1 VQNSMNKLAMRLV
14 FLIIPVL
21 VTGCALAPGLYMKDH
36 TAGQN
41 GSDPAPAGA
50 LIPITLEL
58 IRQDLDPAEKPVEA
72 EVQHLFAGV
81 KPYVIGVGD
90 VLAVTAWGHPEISAQ
105 PGQAGGEGN
114 GYPVGSQGEIQF
126 PLLGRVKVLG
136 LTELEVQKTVTEGLA
151 RFIKNPQITVR
162 IQAYR
167 SGRVYIDGEVRNPG
181 LQAINDLPMSLQEAL
196 ARAGGVTPNAKRSAI
211 AITRQNVTTQVDMLR
226 LAEQGIN
233 PSRIMLAPGDLVFV
247 PAKDDAKVYVLG
259 EVMQPRPVPMRAD
272 GRLTLNEA
280 LGESGGV
287 STGGGNAGQI
297 YVLRSLRGQEPK
309 IYHLDATRPLAYALS
324 DGFELRPRDVVY
336 VDPVPLVRWN
346 RVISLLLPS
355 SQAIQTTRSLTNN

>member
-1 VQNSMNKLAMRLV
+1 VQKLSQKLAMRLLY
-14 FLIIPVL
+14 LIIPAL
-21 VTGCALAPGLYMKDH
+21 IAGCAMAPGLYMKEH

-41 GSDPAPAGA
+41 GADPAPAGA
-50 LIPITLEL
+50 LVPITLDL
-58 IRQDLDPAEKPVEA
+58 IRKEQEPAEKSVLA

-90 VLAVTAWGHPEISAQ
+90 VLSVTAWGHPEISAQ
-105 PGQAGGEGN
+105 PGQAGGEGS
-114 GYPVGSQGEIQF
+114 GYPVSSQGEIQF
-126 PLLGRVKVLG
+126 PLLGRLKVLG
-136 LTELEVQKTVTEGLA
+136 QNEQEVQKAVTEGLA
-151 RFIKNPQITVR
+151 RYIKNPQVTVR

-167 SGRVYIDGEVRNPG
+167 SGRVYIDGEVRIPG

-196 ARAGGVTPNAKRSAI
+196 ARAGGLTANAKRTAI
-211 AITRQNVTTQVDMLR
+211 AITRQNATTQVDLLR
-226 LAEQGIN
+226 LAAQGIN

-247 PAKDDAKVYVLG
+247 PTKEEAKVFVMG

-287 STGGGNAGQI
+287 STTGGNAGQI
-297 YVLRSLRGQEPK
+297 YVLRSARGQEPK

-324 DGFELRPRDVVY
+324 DGFELKPRDVVY

-355 SQAIQTTRSLTNN
+355 GQALQETRALTTN